1 MLVDGY
7 GFPAVE
13 TNITLGEVT
22 LTFGSKVLEVY
33 DIDES
38 KFVSLEEANESSLI
52 NDSVVKSIECILGF
66 NYLN

>member
-22 LTFGSKVLEVY
+22 LTFGSKVPEVY